1 MGSCWHLCPW
11 RNVSAALPILSHRV
25 HSHMETL
32 FSVTIFSIL
41 RLVWLVD
48 TFFGPPPAD
57 PTYDLRFIY
66 SAVETNL
73 AIIAASAPV
82 LRGLF
87 GIWFPKMFASFSGSK
102 RSYTDGSKSHHP
114 SQSGTGSQG
123 SRHTE
128 KFQMK
133 NIKTRSEI
141 RSYSP
146 SGSEEEIM
154 TYNGIIRTREV
165 DVSYDRNSETGYHMS
180 TYQHDDSEVVAEIG
194 HTQRGLVV

>member
-1 MGSCWHLCPW
+1 
-11 RNVSAALPILSHRV
+11 
-25 HSHMETL
+25 
-32 FSVTIFSIL
+32 
-41 RLVWLVD
+41 VWLVD
-48 TFFGPPPAD
+48 TFYGPAPSD

-87 GIWFPKMFASFSGSK
+87 GLWFPKMFASFGGSK

-123 SRHTE
+123 SRHIET
-128 KFQMK
+128 FHMK
-133 NIKTRSEI
+133 NVKTRSEI

-165 DVSYDRNSETGYHMS
+165 DVSYDRNPETAHDMNTSSYQHEDSETISETGRTHRG
-180 TYQHDDSEVVAEIG
+180 VA
-194 HTQRGLVV
+194 V